1 MNQVCHAPPL
11 TVEAK
16 YHTIFCCLSG
26 LAKDRSDLWLIK
38 SAYDIKSADFMVLQN
53 CNTFGALS
61 GCDICL
67 RQNRTNI
74 VTLLLQY
81 LHHFRYSFVTKMA
94 HYYNYY
100 IYYETCTSPTTCVIE
115 QNDHYCSQSFL
126 FYGACAPSVC
136 FVTTLKISKQ
146 R

>member
-16 YHTIFCCLSG
+16 CHTIFCCLSG

-38 SAYDIKSADFMVLQN
+38 SACDIKSADFMVLQN
-53 CNTFGALS
+53 CN
-61 GCDICL
+61 
-67 RQNRTNI
+67 NI

-100 IYYETCTSPTTCVIE
+100 IYYKTCTSPTTCVIE